1 MDPVLKIFI
10 YATAVAVVL
19 QMFILLVLAI
29 SLSKTSAK
37 VEKLASEVQGRALP
51 ILASAETILNDSR
64 GKIDIVMNNLVATT
78 GTLKTQMDR
87 LDATVNDIVDR
98 TRLQVI
104 RADDIVTRTLDRV
117 EETSELV
124 QHTVVSPVR
133 QISGIVQG
141 LSVGISAFLS
151 QTRTS
156 RRRRSSNAARV
167 TQDEELFI

>member
-37 VEKLASEVQGRALP
+37 VEKLASEVHGRALP
-51 ILASAETILNDSR
+51 ILASAETIINDSR

>member
-1 MDPVLKIFI
+1 
-10 YATAVAVVL
+10 
-19 QMFILLVLAI
+19 
-29 SLSKTSAK
+29 
-37 VEKLASEVQGRALP
+37 
-51 ILASAETILNDSR
+51 
-64 GKIDIVMNNLVATT
+64 
-78 GTLKTQMDR
+78 
-87 LDATVNDIVDR
+87 VDR

-104 RADDIVTRTLDRV
+104 RADDLVTRTLDRV

-156 RRRRSSNAARV
+156 RRRRSNAARV

>member
-10 YATAVAVVL
+10 YATAVAVIL
-19 QMFILLVLAI
+19 QMFILLGLAL
-29 SLSKTSAK
+29 SLRKTSAK
-37 VEKLASEVQGRALP
+37 VEALASEVHGRALP
-51 ILASAETILNDSR
+51 ILSSAETIINESR

-104 RADDIVTRTLDRV
+104 RADDLVTRTLDRV

-124 QHTVVSPVR
+124 ENTVVSPVR

-141 LSVGISAFLS
+141 LSVGVSAFFGHN
-151 QTRTS
+151 RS
-156 RRRRSSNAARV
+156 RRRRASTRV

>member
-10 YATAVAVVL
+10 YATAVAVIL
-19 QMFILLVLAI
+19 QMFILLSLAVSVRRTI
-29 SLSKTSAK
+29 AK
-37 VEKLASEVQGRALP
+37 LQKLTGEVHGRAMPVLNT
-51 ILASAETILNDSR
+51 AESILNESR
-64 GKIDIVMNNLVATT
+64 GKIDTVMSNLVAAT

-117 EETSELV
+117 EQTSELV
-124 QHTVVSPVR
+124 EHTVVSPVR

-141 LSVGISAFLS
+141 LSVGISSFFGHN
-151 QTRTS
+151 RS
-156 RRRRSSNAARV
+156 RRRRTGTRV

>member
-10 YATAVAVVL
+10 YATAVAVIL
-19 QMFILLVLAI
+19 QMFILLILAI
-29 SLSKTSAK
+29 SLRKTSAK
-37 VEKLASEVQGRALP
+37 LETLASEVHSRALP
-51 ILASAETILNDSR
+51 ILGAAESILNDSR
-64 GKIDIVMNNLVATT
+64 GKIETVMDNLVVTT

-104 RADDIVTRTLDRV
+104 RADDIVSRTLDRV
-117 EETSELV
+117 EQTSELV
-124 QHTVVSPVR
+124 EHTVVSPVR

-141 LSVGISAFLS
+141 LSVGISVFFGHN
-151 QTRTS
+151 RS
-156 RRRRSSNAARV
+156 RRRRSNARM

>member
-10 YATAVAVVL
+10 YATAVAVIL
-19 QMFILLVLAI
+19 QMFILLILAI
-29 SLSKTSAK
+29 SLRKTSAK
-37 VEKLASEVQGRALP
+37 LETLASEVHSRALP
-51 ILASAETILNDSR
+51 ILGAAESILNDSR
-64 GKIDIVMNNLVATT
+64 GKIETVMDNLVVTT

-104 RADDIVTRTLDRV
+104 RADDIVSRTLDRV
-117 EETSELV
+117 EQTSELV
-124 QHTVVSPVR
+124 EHTVVSPVR

-141 LSVGISAFLS
+141 LSVGISVFFGHN
-151 QTRTS
+151 RS
-156 RRRRSSNAARV
+156 RRRRNNARM

>member
-10 YATAVAVVL
+10 YATAVAVIL
-19 QMFILLVLAI
+19 QMFILLGLAL
-29 SLSKTSAK
+29 SLRKTSAK
-37 VEKLASEVQGRALP
+37 VEMLASEVHGRALP
-51 ILASAETILNDSR
+51 ILSSAETIINQSR
-64 GKIDIVMNNLVATT
+64 GKIDIVMNNLVSTT

-117 EETSELV
+117 EETSEMV
-124 QHTVVSPVR
+124 QNTVVSPVR
-133 QISGIVQG
+133 QISGIMQGVSAG
-141 LSVGISAFLS
+141 LSAFFS
-151 QTRTS
+151 HNRG
-156 RRRRSSNAARV
+156 RRRRANARV

>member
-10 YATAVAVVL
+10 YATAVAVIL
-19 QMFILLVLAI
+19 QMFILLVLVI
-29 SLSKTSAK
+29 SVRKTSAK
-37 VEKLASEVQGRALP
+37 VEKLAGEVHGRALP
-51 ILASAETILNDSR
+51 ILSSAENLLNDSR
-64 GKIDIVMNNLVATT
+64 GKIDIVMANLVATT
-78 GTLKTQMDR
+78 GMLKTQMER

-124 QHTVVSPVR
+124 EHTVVSPVR
-133 QISGIVQG
+133 QVSGIVQAV
-141 LSVGISAFLS
+141 SVGVSAFFGHN
-151 QTRTS
+151 RS
-156 RRRRSSNAARV
+156 RRRRASTRV

>member
-10 YATAVAVVL
+10 YATAVAVIL
-19 QMFILLVLAI
+19 QMIILLVLLI
-29 SLSKTSAK
+29 SLRKTSAK
-37 VEKLASEVQGRALP
+37 MEALAGEIHGRAMP
-51 ILASAETILNDSR
+51 MLASAESLLSDSR
-64 GKIDIVMNNLVATT
+64 GKVEIVMGNLVATT
-78 GTLKTQMDR
+78 TTLKTQMDR
-87 LDATVNDIVDR
+87 LDVTINDIVDR

-117 EETSELV
+117 EQTTEIV

-141 LSVGISAFLS
+141 LSVGVSAFFGHN
-151 QTRTS
+151 
-156 RRRRSSNAARV
+156 RRRRPTRA

>member
-10 YATAVAVVL
+10 YATAVAVIL
-19 QMFILLVLAI
+19 QMFILLGLVI
-29 SLSKTSAK
+29 SVRRTSAK
-37 VEKLASEVQGRALP
+37 VEKLASEVHGRALP
-51 ILASAETILNDSR
+51 VLASAETILNDAR
-64 GKIDIVMNNLVATT
+64 GKIDVVMNNLVSTT

-117 EETSELV
+117 EDTGELV
-124 QHTVVSPVR
+124 QRTVVSPVR
-133 QISGIVQG
+133 QVSGIVQG

-151 QTRTS
+151 QTRS
-156 RRRRSSNAARV
+156 RRRRRPNASHV

>member
-10 YATAVAVVL
+10 YATAVAVIL
-19 QMFILLVLAI
+19 QMIILLVLVI
-29 SLSKTSAK
+29 SMRKTSAK
-37 VEKLASEVQGRALP
+37 LEALAGEIYGRAVP
-51 ILASAETILNDSR
+51 ILTSAESLLNDSR
-64 GKIDIVMNNLVATT
+64 GKVELIMGNLVSTT
-78 GTLKTQMDR
+78 NTLKTQMDR

-117 EETSELV
+117 EQTTEIV

-141 LSVGISAFLS
+141 LSVGVSAFFGHN
-151 QTRTS
+151 
-156 RRRRSSNAARV
+156 RRRPRA

>member
-1 MDPVLKIFI
+1 
-10 YATAVAVVL
+10 
-19 QMFILLVLAI
+19 
-29 SLSKTSAK
+29 
-37 VEKLASEVQGRALP
+37 
-51 ILASAETILNDSR
+51 
-64 GKIDIVMNNLVATT
+64 VATT

-156 RRRRSSNAARV
+156 RRRRSNAARV

>member
-19 QMFILLVLAI
+19 QMFILLGLAI
-29 SLSKTSAK
+29 SLHKTSAK
-37 VEKLASEVQGRALP
+37 VEKLASEVHGRALP
-51 ILASAETILNDSR
+51 ILASAETIINDSR

-156 RRRRSSNAARV
+156 RRRRSNAARV

>member
-19 QMFILLVLAI
+19 QMFILLGLAI
-29 SLSKTSAK
+29 SLHKTSAK
-37 VEKLASEVQGRALP
+37 VEQLTSEVHGRALP
-51 ILASAETILNDSR
+51 ILASAETIINESR

>member
-19 QMFILLVLAI
+19 QMFILLSLAI
-29 SLSKTSAK
+29 SVKRTGAK
-37 VEKLASEVQGRALP
+37 VEKLAGELHGRAMP
-51 ILASAETILNDSR
+51 ILNTAESILNDSR
-64 GKIDIVMNNLVATT
+64 SKIDVVMSNLVATT

-87 LDATVNDIVDR
+87 LDATVNDVVDR

-104 RADDIVTRTLDRV
+104 RADDLITRTLDRV
-117 EETSELV
+117 EQTSELV
-124 QHTVVSPVR
+124 EHTVVSPVR

-141 LSVGISAFLS
+141 LSVGISSFFGHN
-151 QTRTS
+151 RS
-156 RRRRSSNAARV
+156 RRRRGNQRV

>member
-10 YATAVAVVL
+10 YATAVAVIL
-19 QMFILLVLAI
+19 QMFILLGLAI
-29 SLSKTSAK
+29 SVGKTSRK
-37 VEKLASEVQGRALP
+37 VEKLASEVHGRALP
-51 ILASAETILNDSR
+51 ILSSAETIINESR
-64 GKIDIVMNNLVATT
+64 GKIDIVMNNLVSTT

-117 EETSELV
+117 EETSEMV

-141 LSVGISAFLS
+141 LSVGIAAFVN
-151 QTRTS
+151 QTRN
-156 RRRRSSNAARV
+156 RRRRNANTRV

>member
-10 YATAVAVVL
+10 YATAVAVIA
-19 QMFILLVLAI
+19 QAFIVLALAI
-29 SLSKTSAK
+29 ALRRSRSR
-37 VEKLASEVQGRALP
+37 VEKLIAGVHDRALP
-51 ILASAETILNDSR
+51 VISSAETIINDSR
-64 GKIDIVMNNLVATT
+64 GKIDIVMNNLVAVT

-104 RADDIVTRTLDRV
+104 RADDLVTRTLDRV

-133 QISGIVQG
+133 QISGIMQGVSVG
-141 LSVGISAFLS
+141 LSAFFGHN
-151 QTRTS
+151 RG
-156 RRRRSSNAARV
+156 RRRRANARV